1 MTCTPRGLTLGASKI
16 ILIIPS
22 VSPMIWPRPW
32 LPYLSLPT
40 TEQARVAVCHAFG
53 FEYKK
58 ETDRFR
64 PTYLFSIP
72 EAAWV
77 GLNGGAGAQISIHL
91 CEASTDDCVMLA
103 SSRGGR
109 ISGGVRIAQ
118 VYLLGS
124 SLQANKYDVTPFP
137 SK

>member
-1 MTCTPRGLTLGASKI
+1 MKKSMSPPKLRQASPMCTSSLVSSPMTCTPRSLPLGASKI

-40 TEQARVAVCHAFG
+40 TEQAGVAVCHTFG

-77 GLNGGAGAQISIHL
+77 GLNGGAGPQISIHL
-91 CEASTDDCVMLA
+91 CEASTDDL
-103 SSRGGR
+103 R
-109 ISGGVRIAQ
+109 
-118 VYLLGS
+118 
-124 SLQANKYDVTPFP
+124 DV
-137 SK
+137 SD

>member
-22 VSPMIWPRPW
+22 VSPMIWPRPG

-72 EAAWV
+72 EPP
-77 GLNGGAGAQISIHL
+77 GS
-91 CEASTDDCVMLA
+91 ASTEEQARKSAFIFARRPPM
-103 SSRGGR
+103 
-109 ISGGVRIAQ
+109 IA
-118 VYLLGS
+118 
-124 SLQANKYDVTPFP
+124 
-137 SK
+137 